1 MTLALLSTSLLGC
14 NERNAL
20 GLPLVRIDSAYL
32 RRERRFTLIGY
43 LVEACHLERA
53 FDEAQ
58 ARGAVFYD
66 EPFIIENFLTDS
78 LEGPI
83 DWPYWLDR
91 PARLAMVDAYRDGDL
106 RSATPEEIITPYPK
120 SEASDDAEGRIA
132 PIDLGSAFAEN
143 AAECST
149 MASHHSPNTR
159 SDDDPIG
166 PTFTRA
172 SNSSC
177 RRRETSAN
185 GRATW

>member
-1 MTLALLSTSLLGC
+1 
-14 NERNAL
+14 
-20 GLPLVRIDSAYL
+20 VRIDSAYL

-58 ARGAVFYD
+58 ARGAV
-66 EPFIIENFLTDS
+66 FIIENFLTDS

-120 SEASDDAEGRIA
+120 SEASDDAEGR
-132 PIDLGSAFAEN
+132 
-143 AAECST
+143 
-149 MASHHSPNTR
+149 
-159 SDDDPIG
+159 
-166 PTFTRA
+166 
-172 SNSSC
+172 
-177 RRRETSAN
+177 
-185 GRATW
+185 

>member
-1 MTLALLSTSLLGC
+1 MTRAPRICRLEGCRRHATPRPPLSV
-14 NERNAL
+14 
-20 GLPLVRIDSAYL
+20 LPLPMRLGSGVRSFGD
-32 RRERRFTLIGY
+32 
-43 LVEACHLERA
+43 
-53 FDEAQ
+53 
-58 ARGAVFYD
+58 RGATALMS
-66 EPFIIENFLTDS
+66 P
-78 LEGPI
+78 G
-83 DWPYWLDR
+83 
-91 PARLAMVDAYRDGDL
+91 G
-106 RSATPEEIITPYPK
+106 
-120 SEASDDAEGRIA
+120 GIA

-149 MASHHSPNTR
+149 MASHHSPDTR